1 MMNEMRYMQ
10 KWGDVAP
17 ALLLSRQ
24 RSRSSSP
31 KLDTIVEEG
40 SGNFGVV
47 AMPRRALLLL
57 PIALSL
63 EHDVF
68 YACLALHMLKFN

>member
-47 AMPRRALLLL
+47 AMPRRALLSSSYCSFFRFIF
-57 PIALSL
+57 PDA
-63 EHDVF
+63 
-68 YACLALHMLKFN
+68 